1 MMKMKVGILLMAVAV
16 TANTEVVLAND
27 DESETQKKTANA
39 PAGPQ
44 VPVAVAVS
52 RNIIPSAEFT
62 GSLAA
67 IKTVELRPRVG
78 GAIESVTVP
87 EGSLV
92 QKGQMLFQID
102 PRPYQVVLDSAQA
115 QLRQAEAQA
124 FQASRNYE
132 RISRLVNGGAV
143 SRKDYDDASSEKN
156 ARVAQ
161 VQVSKAAVEAAKL
174 DLSYSRVTAPIDGRI
189 DRILVTEGNLV
200 SSSQGGA
207 ATLLTTIVSSD
218 PLYVY
223 FDIDEA
229 TYLNTVSKARPDVVG
244 RSNEKLPVHIGLANE
259 KGYPHGGALD
269 FVGNQIDRN
278 TGTVRVRAII
288 PNADGLLTP
297 GAFARV
303 QLGTGSEQKVILVN
317 DQAVGT
323 DQGNKYVLVVDA
335 NNKAQ
340 YRPIVLGPMVDGLRV
355 ISDGLKAGEKIIIKG
370 LVRPGMAVTP
380 DIVSMQTLLSVPERQ
395 PEGAS
400 KKSNGKNEG
409 GSK

>member
-1 MMKMKVGILLMAVAV
+1 M
-16 TANTEVVLAND
+16 
-27 DESETQKKTANA
+27 
-39 PAGPQ
+39 
-44 VPVAVAVS
+44 AVAVS

-200 SSSQGGA
+200 SSSQGGG
-207 ATLLTTIVSSD
+207 
-218 PLYVY
+218 PRLY
-223 FDIDEA
+223 
-229 TYLNTVSKARPDVVG
+229 
-244 RSNEKLPVHIGLANE
+244 
-259 KGYPHGGALD
+259 
-269 FVGNQIDRN
+269 
-278 TGTVRVRAII
+278 
-288 PNADGLLTP
+288 
-297 GAFARV
+297 
-303 QLGTGSEQKVILVN
+303 
-317 DQAVGT
+317 
-323 DQGNKYVLVVDA
+323 
-335 NNKAQ
+335 
-340 YRPIVLGPMVDGLRV
+340 
-355 ISDGLKAGEKIIIKG
+355 
-370 LVRPGMAVTP
+370 
-380 DIVSMQTLLSVPERQ
+380 
-395 PEGAS
+395 
-400 KKSNGKNEG
+400 
-409 GSK
+409 

>member
-1 MMKMKVGILLMAVAV
+1 MKMKVGILLMAVAV

-27 DESETQKKTANA
+27 DASETQKKTANA

-259 KGYPHGGALD
+259 KGYPHGGRLILLATKLIVIPAL
-269 FVGNQIDRN
+269 FVS
-278 TGTVRVRAII
+278 
-288 PNADGLLTP
+288 GLLS
-297 GAFARV
+297 RM
-303 QLGTGSEQKVILVN
+303 L
-317 DQAVGT
+317 
-323 DQGNKYVLVVDA
+323 
-335 NNKAQ
+335 
-340 YRPIVLGPMVDGLRV
+340 MVF
-355 ISDGLKAGEKIIIKG
+355 
-370 LVRPGMAVTP
+370 
-380 DIVSMQTLLSVPERQ
+380 LLLEHLPEF
-395 PEGAS
+395 S
-400 KKSNGKNEG
+400 
-409 GSK
+409 

>member
-1 MMKMKVGILLMAVAV
+1 
-16 TANTEVVLAND
+16 
-27 DESETQKKTANA
+27 
-39 PAGPQ
+39 
-44 VPVAVAVS
+44 
-52 RNIIPSAEFT
+52 
-62 GSLAA
+62 
-67 IKTVELRPRVG
+67 
-78 GAIESVTVP
+78 
-87 EGSLV
+87 
-92 QKGQMLFQID
+92 
-102 PRPYQVVLDSAQA
+102 
-115 QLRQAEAQA
+115 
-124 FQASRNYE
+124 
-132 RISRLVNGGAV
+132 
-143 SRKDYDDASSEKN
+143 SSEKN

>member
-1 MMKMKVGILLMAVAV
+1 MSVHDRP
-16 TANTEVVLAND
+16 EY
-27 DESETQKKTANA
+27 
-39 PAGPQ
+39 
-44 VPVAVAVS
+44 
-52 RNIIPSAEFT
+52 
-62 GSLAA
+62 AA

>member
-1 MMKMKVGILLMAVAV
+1 M
-16 TANTEVVLAND
+16 
-27 DESETQKKTANA
+27 
-39 PAGPQ
+39 
-44 VPVAVAVS
+44 
-52 RNIIPSAEFT
+52 
-62 GSLAA
+62 
-67 IKTVELRPRVG
+67 
-78 GAIESVTVP
+78 
-87 EGSLV
+87 
-92 QKGQMLFQID
+92 
-102 PRPYQVVLDSAQA
+102 
-115 QLRQAEAQA
+115 
-124 FQASRNYE
+124 
-132 RISRLVNGGAV
+132 
-143 SRKDYDDASSEKN
+143 
-156 ARVAQ
+156 
-161 VQVSKAAVEAAKL
+161 
-174 DLSYSRVTAPIDGRI
+174 TAPIDGRI

-340 YRPIVLGPMVDGLRV
+340 YRPIVLGPMVD
-355 ISDGLKAGEKIIIKG
+355 
-370 LVRPGMAVTP
+370 
-380 DIVSMQTLLSVPERQ
+380 
-395 PEGAS
+395 
-400 KKSNGKNEG
+400 
-409 GSK
+409 

>member
-27 DESETQKKTANA
+27 DASETQKKTANA

-207 ATLLTTIVSSD
+207 ATLLGSSQKT
-218 PLYVY
+218 
-223 FDIDEA
+223 E
-229 TYLNTVSKARPDVVG
+229 NKAR
-244 RSNEKLPVHIGLANE
+244 
-259 KGYPHGGALD
+259 
-269 FVGNQIDRN
+269 
-278 TGTVRVRAII
+278 
-288 PNADGLLTP
+288 
-297 GAFARV
+297 
-303 QLGTGSEQKVILVN
+303 
-317 DQAVGT
+317 
-323 DQGNKYVLVVDA
+323 
-335 NNKAQ
+335 
-340 YRPIVLGPMVDGLRV
+340 
-355 ISDGLKAGEKIIIKG
+355 
-370 LVRPGMAVTP
+370 
-380 DIVSMQTLLSVPERQ
+380 
-395 PEGAS
+395 
-400 KKSNGKNEG
+400 
-409 GSK
+409 

>member
-1 MMKMKVGILLMAVAV
+1 M
-16 TANTEVVLAND
+16 
-27 DESETQKKTANA
+27 
-39 PAGPQ
+39 
-44 VPVAVAVS
+44 AVAVS

-200 SSSQGGA
+200 SSSQGGRD
-207 ATLLTTIVSSD
+207 S
-218 PLYVY
+218 
-223 FDIDEA
+223 ID
-229 TYLNTVSKARPDVVG
+229 
-244 RSNEKLPVHIGLANE
+244 
-259 KGYPHGGALD
+259 
-269 FVGNQIDRN
+269 
-278 TGTVRVRAII
+278 
-288 PNADGLLTP
+288 
-297 GAFARV
+297 
-303 QLGTGSEQKVILVN
+303 
-317 DQAVGT
+317 
-323 DQGNKYVLVVDA
+323 
-335 NNKAQ
+335 NN
-340 YRPIVLGPMVDGLRV
+340 RF
-355 ISDGLKAGEKIIIKG
+355 
-370 LVRPGMAVTP
+370 VRPF
-380 DIVSMQTLLSVPERQ
+380 ICLF
-395 PEGAS
+395 
-400 KKSNGKNEG
+400 
-409 GSK
+409 

>member
-1 MMKMKVGILLMAVAV
+1 M
-16 TANTEVVLAND
+16 
-27 DESETQKKTANA
+27 
-39 PAGPQ
+39 
-44 VPVAVAVS
+44 AVAVS

-200 SSSQGGA
+200 SSSQGGGRD
-207 ATLLTTIVSSD
+207 S
-218 PLYVY
+218 
-223 FDIDEA
+223 ID
-229 TYLNTVSKARPDVVG
+229 
-244 RSNEKLPVHIGLANE
+244 
-259 KGYPHGGALD
+259 
-269 FVGNQIDRN
+269 
-278 TGTVRVRAII
+278 
-288 PNADGLLTP
+288 
-297 GAFARV
+297 
-303 QLGTGSEQKVILVN
+303 
-317 DQAVGT
+317 
-323 DQGNKYVLVVDA
+323 
-335 NNKAQ
+335 NN
-340 YRPIVLGPMVDGLRV
+340 RF
-355 ISDGLKAGEKIIIKG
+355 
-370 LVRPGMAVTP
+370 VRPF
-380 DIVSMQTLLSVPERQ
+380 ICLF
-395 PEGAS
+395 
-400 KKSNGKNEG
+400 
-409 GSK
+409 

>member
-27 DESETQKKTANA
+27 DASETQKKTANA

-161 VQVSKAAVEAAKL
+161 VQVSKAAVEAAM
-174 DLSYSRVTAPIDGRI
+174 RI
-189 DRILVTEGNLV
+189 
-200 SSSQGGA
+200 
-207 ATLLTTIVSSD
+207 
-218 PLYVY
+218 P
-223 FDIDEA
+223 
-229 TYLNTVSKARPDVVG
+229 
-244 RSNEKLPVHIGLANE
+244 
-259 KGYPHGGALD
+259 
-269 FVGNQIDRN
+269 
-278 TGTVRVRAII
+278 
-288 PNADGLLTP
+288 ADHEHS
-297 GAFARV
+297 F
-303 QLGTGSEQKVILVN
+303 
-317 DQAVGT
+317 
-323 DQGNKYVLVVDA
+323 
-335 NNKAQ
+335 
-340 YRPIVLGPMVDGLRV
+340 
-355 ISDGLKAGEKIIIKG
+355 
-370 LVRPGMAVTP
+370 
-380 DIVSMQTLLSVPERQ
+380 
-395 PEGAS
+395 
-400 KKSNGKNEG
+400 
-409 GSK
+409 

>member
-1 MMKMKVGILLMAVAV
+1 MKMKVGILLMAVAV

-27 DESETQKKTANA
+27 DASETQKKTANA

-200 SSSQGGA
+200 SSSQGGG

-259 KGYPHGGALD
+259 KGYPHGGGRLILLATKLIVIPAL
-269 FVGNQIDRN
+269 FVS
-278 TGTVRVRAII
+278 
-288 PNADGLLTP
+288 GLLS
-297 GAFARV
+297 RM
-303 QLGTGSEQKVILVN
+303 L
-317 DQAVGT
+317 
-323 DQGNKYVLVVDA
+323 
-335 NNKAQ
+335 
-340 YRPIVLGPMVDGLRV
+340 MVF
-355 ISDGLKAGEKIIIKG
+355 
-370 LVRPGMAVTP
+370 
-380 DIVSMQTLLSVPERQ
+380 LLLEHLPEF
-395 PEGAS
+395 S
-400 KKSNGKNEG
+400 
-409 GSK
+409 

>member
-1 MMKMKVGILLMAVAV
+1 MKMKVGILLMAVAV

-27 DESETQKKTANA
+27 DASETQKKTANA

-269 FVGNQIDRN
+269 FV
-278 TGTVRVRAII
+278 
-288 PNADGLLTP
+288 
-297 GAFARV
+297 
-303 QLGTGSEQKVILVN
+303 
-317 DQAVGT
+317 
-323 DQGNKYVLVVDA
+323 
-335 NNKAQ
+335 
-340 YRPIVLGPMVDGLRV
+340 
-355 ISDGLKAGEKIIIKG
+355 
-370 LVRPGMAVTP
+370 
-380 DIVSMQTLLSVPERQ
+380 
-395 PEGAS
+395 
-400 KKSNGKNEG
+400 
-409 GSK
+409 